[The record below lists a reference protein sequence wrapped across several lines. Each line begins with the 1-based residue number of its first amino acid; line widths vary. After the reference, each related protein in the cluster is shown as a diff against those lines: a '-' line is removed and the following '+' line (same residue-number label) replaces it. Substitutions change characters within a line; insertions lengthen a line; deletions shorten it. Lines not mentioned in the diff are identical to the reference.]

1 MNVSPEYINLRN
13 FIVRNLKANASEAV
27 DRLTAKILMLQDQ
40 VANYKKLADSIEY
53 KRFKGR
59 PTKKKMDFEHY
70 FIFKGE
76 WTKLDIP
83 AEYTAMS
90 FIRILRNKII
100 YCDCPKLYFTQY
112 LGEVYAHKVPW
123 DHPHSRAF
131 KLFADKLGLK

>member
-27 DRLTAKILMLQDQ
+27 DRLTAKILMMQDQ

-59 PTKKKMDFEHY
+59 PTKKKMDFEKY
-70 FIFKGE
+70 FHFKGDYQ
-76 WTKLDIP
+76 KIDFP
-83 AEYTAMS
+83 AEYTAGG
-90 FIRILRNKII
+90 FIRILRNKIL
-100 YCDCPKLYFTQY
+100 YCDCEKLYFTQFN
-112 LGEVYAHKVPW
+112 GDVYIHRVPW